1 MNMTAWFSLAAGI
14 LAGSALAL
22 QPPIN
27 AQLRLG
33 LGNPYWASFVSFAV
47 GALSMALFALA
58 RRSPLPLALAAPM
71 PWWAWIGGVLGA
83 FYVTC
88 ALMLAPRLG
97 VATLVALVITGQ
109 LLTSLVIDQF
119 GLFGIP

>member
-1 MNMTAWFSLAAGI
+1 MDLTAALPLLLGV

-33 LGNPYWASFVSFAV
+33 MGSPYWASFASFTV

-58 RRSPLPLALAAPM
+58 RRSPLQFPAAGSM

-97 VATLVALVITGQ
+97 VATLVAL
-109 LLTSLVIDQF
+109 
-119 GLFGIP
+119 